1 MLGQFPFNFALI
13 YHNFIMNQFKPFYLQ
28 IYWTIY
34 VLYPCDR
41 PLLLMESLLPLV
53 CHVPCHTTW

>member
-13 YHNFIMNQFKPFYLQ
+13 YPNFIMNQFKPFYLQ

-34 VLYPCDR
+34 VLYPYVR
-41 PLLLMESLLPLV
+41 LLLIMESLLPLV
-53 CHVPCHTTW
+53 RHVPCHTTW